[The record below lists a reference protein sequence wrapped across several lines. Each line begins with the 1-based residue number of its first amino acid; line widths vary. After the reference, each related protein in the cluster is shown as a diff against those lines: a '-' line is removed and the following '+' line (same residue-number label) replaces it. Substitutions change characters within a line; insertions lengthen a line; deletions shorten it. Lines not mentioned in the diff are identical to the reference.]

1 MNINII
7 LENKIT
13 KEIGKRIFIG
23 LVSEVAVYFGSKK
36 IIELIEKS
44 KKEVNVVDT
53 EEGAE
58 LG

>member
-23 LVSEVAVYFGSKK
+23 LVSEVAVYFGSRK

-44 KKEVNVVDT
+44 KKKVNVVNT

>member
-23 LVSEVAVYFGSKK
+23 LVSEVAVYFGSRK
-36 IIELIEKS
+36 IIELIEKN
-44 KKEVNVVDT
+44 KKEVNVVNT
-53 EEGAE
+53 EERAE

>member
-23 LVSEVAVYFGSKK
+23 IVSEVAVYFGSKK
-36 IIELIEKS
+36 IIELIEKN
-44 KKEVNVVDT
+44 KKEVNVVNT

>member
-36 IIELIEKS
+36 IIELIEKN
-44 KKEVNVVDT
+44 KKEVNVVNT
-53 EEGAE
+53 EGCAE

>member
-23 LVSEVAVYFGSKK
+23 LVSEVAVYFGSNK
-36 IIELIEKS
+36 IIELIEKN
-44 KKEVNVVDT
+44 KKEVNVVNT

>member
-44 KKEVNVVDT
+44 KKEVNVVNT
-53 EEGAE
+53 EEGSE

>member
-44 KKEVNVVDT
+44 KKKVNVVNT

>member
-23 LVSEVAVYFGSKK
+23 IVSEVAVYFGSKK
-36 IIELIEKS
+36 IIELIEKN
-44 KKEVNVVDT
+44 KKEVNVVNT
-53 EEGAE
+53 EESAE

>member
-13 KEIGKRIFIG
+13 KEIGKRILIG

-44 KKEVNVVDT
+44 KKEVNVVNT

>member
-13 KEIGKRIFIG
+13 KEIGRRIFIR

-44 KKEVNVVDT
+44 KKEVNVVNT

>member
-23 LVSEVAVYFGSKK
+23 LVSEVAVYFCSKK

>member
-23 LVSEVAVYFGSKK
+23 LVSEVAVYFGSRK
-36 IIELIEKS
+36 IIELIDKS
-44 KKEVNVVDT
+44 KKEVNVVNT

>member
-1 MNINII
+1 MNINIL
-7 LENKIT
+7 LENKT
-13 KEIGKRIFIG
+13 TTEIGKTILLG

-44 KKEVNVVDT
+44 KKEVNVVNT

>member
-23 LVSEVAVYFGSKK
+23 LVSEVAVYFGSRK

-44 KKEVNVVDT
+44 KKEVNVVNT

>member
-1 MNINII
+1 MNISII

-23 LVSEVAVYFGSKK
+23 IVSEVAVYFGSRK

-44 KKEVNVVDT
+44 KKEVNVVNT

>member
-7 LENKIT
+7 LVNKIT

-44 KKEVNVVDT
+44 KKEVNVVNT
-53 EEGAE
+53 EEGEE

>member
-23 LVSEVAVYFGSKK
+23 LVSEVAVYFGSKQ

-44 KKEVNVVDT
+44 KKEVNVVNT

>member
-23 LVSEVAVYFGSKK
+23 IVSEVAVYFGSRK

-44 KKEVNVVDT
+44 KKEVNVVNS

>member
-23 LVSEVAVYFGSKK
+23 IVSEVAVYFGSKK

-44 KKEVNVVDT
+44 KKEVNVVNI
-53 EEGAE
+53 EEGSE

>member
-44 KKEVNVVDT
+44 KKEVNGKNK

-58 LG
+58 RG

>member
-13 KEIGKRIFIG
+13 KEIGKRILIG
-23 LVSEVAVYFGSKK
+23 IVSEVAVYFGSKK
-36 IIELIEKS
+36 IIELIEKN
-44 KKEVNVVDT
+44 KKEVNLVNT
-53 EEGAE
+53 EECAE

>member
-23 LVSEVAVYFGSKK
+23 LVSEVAVYFGSRK
-36 IIELIEKS
+36 IIELIEKN
-44 KKEVNVVDT
+44 KKEVNVVNT
-53 EEGAE
+53 EECTE

>member
-44 KKEVNVVDT
+44 KKEVNVVNT
-53 EEGAE
+53 EEDSE

>member
-13 KEIGKRIFIG
+13 KEIWKKIFTL

-36 IIELIEKS
+36 MIELIEKS
-44 KKEVNVVDT
+44 KKEVNVVNT

>member
-13 KEIGKRIFIG
+13 KEIGKRIIIG
-23 LVSEVAVYFGSKK
+23 IVSEVAVYFGSKK

-44 KKEVNVVDT
+44 KKEVNVVNT

>member
-23 LVSEVAVYFGSKK
+23 LVSEVAVYFGSRK

-44 KKEVNVVDT
+44 KKEVNVVNT
-53 EEGAE
+53 EESAE

>member
-23 LVSEVAVYFGSKK
+23 IVSEVAVYFGSRK
-36 IIELIEKS
+36 IIELIEKN
-44 KKEVNVVDT
+44 KKEVNVVNT
-53 EEGAE
+53 EESAE

>member
-13 KEIGKRIFIG
+13 KEIGKRIIIG
-23 LVSEVAVYFGSKK
+23 IVSEVAVYFGSRK

-44 KKEVNVVDT
+44 KKEVNVVNT

>member
-23 LVSEVAVYFGSKK
+23 IVSEVAVYFGSRK

-44 KKEVNVVDT
+44 KKEVNVVNT

>member
-13 KEIGKRIFIG
+13 KEIGKRILIG
-23 LVSEVAVYFGSKK
+23 IVSEVAVYFGSRK
-36 IIELIEKS
+36 IIELIEKN
-44 KKEVNVVDT
+44 KKEVNVVST

>member
-23 LVSEVAVYFGSKK
+23 LVSEVAVYFGSRK

>member
-23 LVSEVAVYFGSKK
+23 IVSEVAVYFGSKK

-44 KKEVNVVDT
+44 KKVVNVVNT

>member
-23 LVSEVAVYFGSKK
+23 LVSEVVVYFGSKK

-44 KKEVNVVDT
+44 KKEVNVVNT

>member
-23 LVSEVAVYFGSKK
+23 IVSEVAVYFGSRK

-44 KKEVNVVDT
+44 KKEVNVVNT
-53 EEGAE
+53 EECTE

>member
-13 KEIGKRIFIG
+13 KEIGKRILIG
-23 LVSEVAVYFGSKK
+23 IVSEVAVYFGSKK

-44 KKEVNVVDT
+44 KKEVNVVNT

>member
-23 LVSEVAVYFGSKK
+23 LVSEVAVYFGSRK
-36 IIELIEKS
+36 IIELIEKN
-44 KKEVNVVDT
+44 KKEVNVVNT

>member
-23 LVSEVAVYFGSKK
+23 IVSEVAVYFGSRK
-36 IIELIEKS
+36 IIELIEKN
-44 KKEVNVVDT
+44 KKEVNVVNT
-53 EEGAE
+53 EECSE

>member
-44 KKEVNVVDT
+44 KKEVNVVNT